1 MVRTACNSSADE
13 SKPPSPGR
21 PVRPLLLRFLE
32 VLKNKRTYE
41 GGWTSLCSTRSP
53 TSPPYG
59 KMENYLLM
67 PWGLRL
73 KLRWGPSFIPGHL
86 QT

>member
-1 MVRTACNSSADE
+1 MVRTACNGPAGE

-41 GGWTSLCSTRSP
+41 G
-53 TSPPYG
+53 
-59 KMENYLLM
+59 
-67 PWGLRL
+67 
-73 KLRWGPSFIPGHL
+73 
-86 QT
+86 